1 MLIDSLSFYISFLR
15 KNFTEFCSEKLSEMG
30 LTYGQ
35 VFIVIYIGKNE
46 ACSPKDISKA
56 LNLDAGH
63 LNRTLS
69 KLIENNFILQKK
81 NENDKRANIVTLTS
95 KGQEVFKRSYSLFDE
110 WDDLVLSSFTENE
123 KEELMGLIK
132 KVAFSQKENILK

>member
-1 MLIDSLSFYISFLR
+1 MLIESLSFYISFLR

-35 VFIVIYIGKNE
+35 LFIIIFIGKNE

-69 KLIENNFILQKK
+69 KLIENDFILQKK

-110 WDDLVLSSFTENE
+110 WDDLVLYSFTENE
-123 KEELMGLIK
+123 KEELMRLIK

>member
-15 KNFTEFCSEKLSEMG
+15 KNFTEFCSEKLSEIG
-30 LTYGQ
+30 VTYGQ
-35 VFIVIYIGKNE
+35 VFIIIYIGKNQ

-69 KLIENNFILQKK
+69 KLIENDFILQTK

-95 KGQEVFKRSYSLFDE
+95 KGHEVFKRSYSLFDE

-123 KEELMGLIK
+123 KEELMKLIK

>member
-15 KNFTEFCSEKLSEMG
+15 KNFTEFCSEKLSEIG
-30 LTYGQ
+30 VTYGQ
-35 VFIVIYIGKNE
+35 VFIIIYIGKNE

-69 KLIENNFILQKK
+69 KLIENDFILQTK

-110 WDDLVLSSFTENE
+110 WDDLVLSSLSDNE
-123 KEELMGLIK
+123 KEQLMTLIK
-132 KVAFSQKENILK
+132 KVAFSQKETILK

>member
-15 KNFTEFCSEKLSEMG
+15 KNFTEFCSEKLSEIG
-30 LTYGQ
+30 VTYGQ
-35 VFIVIYIGKNE
+35 VFIIIYIGKNQ

-69 KLIENNFILQKK
+69 KLIENDFILQKK

-95 KGQEVFKRSYSLFDE
+95 KGQEIFKRSYSLFDE
-110 WDDLVLSSFTENE
+110 WDDIVLSSFTDNE
-123 KEELMGLIK
+123 KEELMRLIK
-132 KVAFSQKENILK
+132 KVAFSQRENILK

>member
-15 KNFTEFCSEKLSEMG
+15 KNFTEFCSEKLSEIG
-30 LTYGQ
+30 VTYGQ
-35 VFIVIYIGKNE
+35 VFIIIYIGKNE

-69 KLIENNFILQKK
+69 KLIENDFILQKK

-95 KGQEVFKRSYSLFDE
+95 KGQEIFKRSYSLFDE
-110 WDDLVLSSFTENE
+110 WDDIVLSSFTNDE
-123 KEELMGLIK
+123 KEQLMTLIK
-132 KVAFSQKENILK
+132 KVAFSQRENILK

>member
-35 VFIVIYIGKNE
+35 VFIIIFIGKNE
-46 ACSPKDISKA
+46 SCSPKDISKA

-81 NENDKRANIVTLTS
+81 NEKDKRANIVTLTS

-110 WDDLVLSSFTENE
+110 WDDLVLSSFTNDERDQ
-123 KEELMGLIK
+123 LMTLIK
-132 KVAFSQKENILK
+132 KVVLSQKENIIK

>member
-1 MLIDSLSFYISFLR
+1 MLIDSLSFYISYLR
-15 KNFTEFCSEKLSEMG
+15 KNFTDFCSEKLSEIG
-30 LTYGQ
+30 VTYGQ
-35 VFIVIYIGKNE
+35 VFIIIYIGKNE

-69 KLIENNFILQKK
+69 KLIENDFILQKK

-95 KGQEVFKRSYSLFDE
+95 KGQEIFKRSYSLFDE
-110 WDDLVLSSFTENE
+110 WDDIVLSSFTDNE
-123 KEELMGLIK
+123 KEELMRLIK
-132 KVAFSQKENILK
+132 KVAFSQRENILK

>member
-35 VFIVIYIGKNE
+35 VFIIIFIGKNE

-69 KLIENNFILQKK
+69 KLIENDFILQKK
-81 NENDKRANIVTLTS
+81 NQNDKRANIVTLTS

-110 WDDLVLSSFTENE
+110 WDDLVLSSFTKNE
-123 KEELMGLIK
+123 KEELMRLIK
-132 KVAFSQKENILK
+132 KVAFSQKQNILK

>member
-15 KNFTEFCSEKLSEMG
+15 KNFTEFCSEKLSEIG
-30 LTYGQ
+30 VTYGQ
-35 VFIVIYIGKNE
+35 VFIIIYIGKNE

-69 KLIENNFILQKK
+69 KLIENDFILQKK

-110 WDDLVLSSFTENE
+110 WDDLVLSSLSDNE
-123 KEELMGLIK
+123 KDQLMTLIK
-132 KVAFSQKENILK
+132 KVAFFQKEDILN

>member
-15 KNFTEFCSEKLSEMG
+15 KNFTEFCSEKLSEIG
-30 LTYGQ
+30 VTYGQ
-35 VFIVIYIGKNE
+35 VFIIIYIGKNE

-69 KLIENNFILQKK
+69 KLIENDFILQKK

-95 KGQEVFKRSYSLFDE
+95 KGKEVFKRSYSLFDE
-110 WDDLVLSSFTENE
+110 WDDLVLSSLSDNE
-123 KEELMGLIK
+123 KEELMTLIK
-132 KVAFSQKENILK
+132 KGSFLSKGNYT

>member
-110 WDDLVLSSFTENE
+110 WDDLVLSSFTENK

>member
-30 LTYGQ
+30 LSYGQ
-35 VFIVIYIGKNE
+35 VFIIIFIGKNE

-81 NENDKRANIVTLTS
+81 NENDRRANIVTLTS

-110 WDDLVLSSFTENE
+110 WDDLVLSSFTNDERE
-123 KEELMGLIK
+123 QLITLIK
-132 KVAFSQKENILK
+132 KLVLSQK

>member
-35 VFIVIYIGKNE
+35 VFIIIFIGKNE
-46 ACSPKDISKA
+46 SCSPKDISKA

-81 NENDKRANIVTLTS
+81 NEKDKRANIVTLTS

-110 WDDLVLSSFTENE
+110 WDDLVLSSFTNDERDQ
-123 KEELMGLIK
+123 LMTLIK
-132 KVAFSQKENILK
+132 KVVLSQKENILK

>member
-30 LTYGQ
+30 LSYGQ
-35 VFIVIYIGKNE
+35 VFIIIFIGKNE
-46 ACSPKDISKA
+46 SCSPKDISKA

-81 NENDKRANIVTLTS
+81 NENDRRANIVTLTS

-110 WDDLVLSSFTENE
+110 WDDLVLSSFTNDERE
-123 KEELMGLIK
+123 QLITLIK
-132 KVAFSQKENILK
+132 KLVLSQK